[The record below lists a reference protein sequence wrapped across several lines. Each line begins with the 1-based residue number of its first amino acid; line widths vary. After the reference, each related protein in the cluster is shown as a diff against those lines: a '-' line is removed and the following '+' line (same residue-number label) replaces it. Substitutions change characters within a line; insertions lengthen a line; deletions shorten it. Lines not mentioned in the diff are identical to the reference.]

1 MASES
6 SLLGT
11 PSIYLNPL
19 KLGYLDEQEK
29 KYGLLYSMKKDDV
42 KVISKAISILKNPE
56 KESWNSK
63 RQRLLDDKI
72 DTTDFMTKLIK
83 KI

>member
-1 MASES
+1 
-6 SLLGT
+6 
-11 PSIYLNPL
+11 
-19 KLGYLDEQEK
+19 
-29 KYGLLYSMKKDDV
+29 MKKDDV

-83 KI
+83 NI